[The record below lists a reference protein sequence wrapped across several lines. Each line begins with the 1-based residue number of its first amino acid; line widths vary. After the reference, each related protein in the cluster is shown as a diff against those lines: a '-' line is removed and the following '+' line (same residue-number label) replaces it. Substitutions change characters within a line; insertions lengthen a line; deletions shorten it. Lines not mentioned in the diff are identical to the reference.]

1 MTGEPVERL
10 SILLPPAAN
19 VDQTYLD
26 GWCEGQAY
34 LILNYESDEQFD
46 GAIEAID
53 HITTLTTE
61 VERLREALRE
71 CRRAVAGGRDEPRRT
86 VREIVDEAIE
96 GHARATLKAKP

>member
-1 MTGEPVERL
+1 MTDEPVKL
-10 SILLPPAAN
+10 M
-19 VDQTYLD
+19 LD
-26 GWCEGQAY
+26 AMTKHP
-34 LILNYESDEQFD
+34 
-46 GAIEAID
+46 EAVVRHTAENALTTIRQLK
-53 HITTLTTE
+53 TTLTTRVAEQDAE

>member
-1 MTGEPVERL
+1 MTGEPVKWLSDHERGC
-10 SILLPPAAN
+10 AGRDYTCTCGYG
-19 VDQTYLD
+19 DQQD
-26 GWCEGQAY
+26 A
-34 LILNYESDEQFD
+34 
-46 GAIEAID
+46 
-53 HITTLTTE
+53 E